1 MNKSKML
8 TLLAKVAV
16 GIRWHTQLRLS
27 EKDLIETL
35 WTKVCAGY
43 KETRKSSQLTSLQQ
57 K

>member
-1 MNKSKML
+1 MSKSKML